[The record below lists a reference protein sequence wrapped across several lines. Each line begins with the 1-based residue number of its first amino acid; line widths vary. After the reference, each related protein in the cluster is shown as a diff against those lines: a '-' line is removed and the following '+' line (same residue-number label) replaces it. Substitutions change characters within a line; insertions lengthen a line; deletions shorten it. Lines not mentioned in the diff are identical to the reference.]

1 MPLKRNIRY
10 DADEEVGK
18 AHKKLCNTSITGG
31 EVGGGGDV
39 HVEDIEMEANKQAAL
54 SNWCWKRCYFLVK
67 KFNNENWYYQCTLHV
82 YEAHLVQ

>member
-1 MPLKRNIRY
+1 MVILTTQLQNAQLTTSSRIKKLLTPATMPLKRNIRY

-54 SNWCWKRCYFLVK
+54 SN
-67 KFNNENWYYQCTLHV
+67 
-82 YEAHLVQ
+82 

>member
-10 DADEEVGK
+10 DADEEVGE

-31 EVGGGGDV
+31 EVGGRGDV

-54 SNWCWKRCYFLVK
+54 SN
-67 KFNNENWYYQCTLHV
+67 
-82 YEAHLVQ
+82 

>member
-10 DADEEVGK
+10 DADEEVGE

-54 SNWCWKRCYFLVK
+54 SN
-67 KFNNENWYYQCTLHV
+67 
-82 YEAHLVQ
+82 